1 MKRKGKFEQC
11 SNKRFKM
18 ERLSGALDQIHVSPK
33 KRKRLA
39 TQEEAEQKR
48 ARVSTPDVKE
58 CTSMFEMVIAD
69 LQAVIRKQAG
79 EITYQKHVIDSQT
92 KMIKEGV
99 VIIRNLQEMPLSTD
113 HHSLDI
119 PHFVQS
125 H

>member
-1 MKRKGKFEQC
+1 
-11 SNKRFKM
+11 
-18 ERLSGALDQIHVSPK
+18 
-33 KRKRLA
+33 
-39 TQEEAEQKR
+39 
-48 ARVSTPDVKE
+48 
-58 CTSMFEMVIAD
+58 MFEMVIAD